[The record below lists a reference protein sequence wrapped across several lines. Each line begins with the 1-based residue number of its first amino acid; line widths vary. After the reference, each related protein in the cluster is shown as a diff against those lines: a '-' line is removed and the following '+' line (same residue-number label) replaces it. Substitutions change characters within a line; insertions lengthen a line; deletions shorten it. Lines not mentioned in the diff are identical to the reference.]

1 MRHWKITLMRDGRS
15 QRQWHLRGEAV
26 SVGALPT
33 CSVRLPRPAPDLLL
47 EVAGAQS
54 EPIQVPWNDAIL
66 LVEDVTCTVDSLL
79 RQAKVRIETEAP
91 RENWNP
97 QRIPATLVSLCLLL
111 LAALIS
117 PFLADQRPE
126 ALRSIEAVVA
136 QMEAQRLAVAPE
148 GVPMLEATRPQA
160 RLPGAPA
167 GHLPLALV
175 VSFGTDLTKLLRAD
189 SSGSSSTVDGK
200 HAKTHPYLASAL
212 EFALANPVGLY
223 ASPASSLYRSPDLA
237 GLFQP
242 G

>member
-47 EVAGAQS
+47 EVAGAQA

-91 RENWNP
+91 RENWHS
-97 QRIPATLVSLCLLL
+97 QRIPATLVGLCLLL
-111 LAALIS
+111 LAALLS
-117 PFLADQRPE
+117 PFLTDQRPE
-126 ALRSIEAVVA
+126 ALRSIESVVA
-136 QMEAQRLAVAPE
+136 QMEAQRLSVAPE
-148 GVPMLEATRPQA
+148 GVPVLEATRPQA
-160 RLPGAPA
+160 SLPGAPA
-167 GHLPLALV
+167 GRLPLALV

-200 HAKTHPYLASAL
+200 HAKSTPMIPAPLAFSLAKASA
-212 EFALANPVGLY
+212 PY
-223 ASPASSLYRSPDLA
+223 DSPASSLYRSPDLA

>member
-1 MRHWKITLMRDGRS
+1 MRDGRS

-91 RENWNP
+91 RESWNP
-97 QRIPATLVSLCLLL
+97 QRIPATLVGLCLLL
-111 LAALIS
+111 LAALLA
-117 PFLADQRPE
+117 PFLTDQRPE

-136 QMEAQRLAVAPE
+136 QMEAQRLSVVPE

-189 SSGSSSTVDGK
+189 NSGSSSTVDGK